1 MPVFKGSSTNQTMQ
15 NVSNIPMIN
24 MTLTNSIYLST
35 GSITLLKQYNVEFR
49 NQFIGILSQYVRSA
63 IALSTVQRVTDLP
76 IEISK
81 LLSFLEE
88 FVDLSNLNRK
98 VLRF

>member
-1 MPVFKGSSTNQTMQ
+1 MQ